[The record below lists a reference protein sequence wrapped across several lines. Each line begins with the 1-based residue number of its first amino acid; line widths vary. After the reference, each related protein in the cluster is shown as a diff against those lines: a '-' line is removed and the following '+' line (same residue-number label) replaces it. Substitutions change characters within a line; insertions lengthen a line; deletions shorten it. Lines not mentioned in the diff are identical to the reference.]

1 MNFNELNISNF
12 NENLDTIPSY
22 IDMQNFNYII
32 EIIRNAFKRLNIN
45 PEGKSI
51 YYKRYTN
58 GNSVL
63 AIKVSQGDD
72 NDISNYMFNGCDVF
86 GGKCNVY
93 MHSKPKSSQKSM
105 NIANLI
111 SKEIVLF
118 FEKIEH
124 NLSKNNLSDIEFS
137 IKIPLTKELD
147 TKLISKKSKIKKL
160 IKNMFSRESI

>member
-58 GNSVL
+58 GKSVI

-72 NDISNYMFNGCDVF
+72 NDISNYMFNGCDAF
-86 GGKCNVY
+86 WGKCNVY

>member
-72 NDISNYMFNGCDVF
+72 NDISNYMFNGCDAF
-86 GGKCNVY
+86 WG
-93 MHSKPKSSQKSM
+93 
-105 NIANLI
+105 
-111 SKEIVLF
+111 
-118 FEKIEH
+118 
-124 NLSKNNLSDIEFS
+124 
-137 IKIPLTKELD
+137 
-147 TKLISKKSKIKKL
+147 
-160 IKNMFSRESI
+160 